1 MTLKLASN
9 LILLIEAALLSMKLW
24 PISVSVTAAVIS
36 AKAQTV
42 VRVKMCL

>member
-1 MTLKLASN
+1 MTLKIASN
-9 LILLIEAALLSMKLW
+9 LILLIEPTLLLIKLW

-42 VRVKMCL
+42 IRVKMCL